1 MRALVEA
8 HLLECGVQLRVLGPR
23 CLP

>member
-1 MRALVEA
+1 VRALVEA
-8 HLLECGVQLRVLGPR
+8 HLLECGVQLRVLGPQ